1 MSNQTTSA
9 RGAQIKRKQLMLLAA
24 GIAIFVVLAAGA
36 TYVMTS
42 STAPP
47 KVAEKPPEKIN
58 MVTGGSA
65 YSEREAWRT
74 QIGSEVATMQKEWR
88 DTFRQLAERDAK
100 RDEEIKAAERRARDL
115 APPIIPAPASAASA
129 AAAGAGGSSSALA
142 PPPPLNL
149 PPPPGRRANNG
160 SFTQGP
166 FDPPA
171 GLLGAGGVPR
181 DQIGTVTFEGPKT
194 QAQGGALTDGESGG
208 QFDKQQAGNYIPSG
222 TFARVVVL
230 NGLDAPTGGQS
241 QQNPSPV
248 LLQIIDNATL
258 PNGYKVNLKNCIL
271 TGNGFGDVAAERAN
285 IRLDRMSCVDP
296 AGGAI
301 DLQVR
306 GYVAGED
313 GKAGM
318 RGRLVTKTGQ
328 MLANALLASVG
339 SGIGEAFKSASE
351 TTTIN
356 PLGGATTTTNPGDG
370 FVKGFGGGTQRA
382 FDMLARYYI
391 TLAEKTFPIV
401 EVDGGRVADI
411 VFTRGFVIEGKP
423 QQ

>member
-1 MSNQTTSA
+1 MSNQTTSS
-9 RGAQIKRKQLMLLAA
+9 RGALIKRKQLLLLAA
-24 GIAIFVVLAAGA
+24 GVGIFFILAAGA

-42 STAPP
+42 SSAPKKVADEPP
-47 KVAEKPPEKIN
+47 KTIN
-58 MVTGGSA
+58 LVTGGSA

-88 DTFRQLAERDAK
+88 ETFRQMADRDAK
-100 RDEEIKAAERRARDL
+100 RDEEMKAAERRARDL
-115 APPIIPAPASAASA
+115 APPTIPAPSTAAS
-129 AAAGAGGSSSALA
+129 GPESSRSQLA

-149 PPPPGRRANNG
+149 PPPPARRAGASG
-160 SFTQGP
+160 SFAQGP
-166 FDPPA
+166 FDPPQ
-171 GLLGAGGVPR
+171 GLLGAGGAPR
-181 DQIGTVTFEGPKT
+181 DQIGTVVFEDAKKT
-194 QAQGGALTDGESGG
+194 TQGQMIDGESGG

-222 TFARVVVL
+222 TFARIVVL

-248 LLQIIDNATL
+248 LLQIVDNATL
-258 PNGYKVNLKNCIL
+258 PNGFKVNLKNCIL

-296 AGGAI
+296 NGGAI

-339 SGIGEAFKSASE
+339 SGIGEAFKNASE

-356 PLGGATTTTNPGDG
+356 PLGGATTTTNAGDG

-411 VFTRGFVIEGKP
+411 VFTRGFLIEGKP